1 MQEDAVLMVVSD
13 KEKVLRKEDLEI
25 FSTIRRI
32 TAKGNDV
39 VVKRRKDGSLVAYEI
54 KMSHN
59 LQLFCCGFW
68 LRFFLLSNQKNG
80 MSG

>member
-25 FSTIRRI
+25 FSTIRKI

-54 KMSHN
+54 KMN
-59 LQLFCCGFW
+59 
-68 LRFFLLSNQKNG
+68 RI
-80 MSG
+80 SG

>member
-1 MQEDAVLMVVSD
+1 MVFSD

-25 FSTIRRI
+25 FSTIRKI

-54 KMSHN
+54 KMN
-59 LQLFCCGFW
+59 KITG
-68 LRFFLLSNQKNG
+68 
-80 MSG
+80 

>member
-54 KMSHN
+54 NPINCTKEIFRDKMVGKKKRN
-59 LQLFCCGFW
+59 L
-68 LRFFLLSNQKNG
+68 FFG
-80 MSG
+80 D

>member
-39 VVKRRKDGSLVAYEI
+39 VVKRRKDGSLVAV
-54 KMSHN
+54 
-59 LQLFCCGFW
+59 GFGSVFFVVKSEKRYVW
-68 LRFFLLSNQKNG
+68 LI
-80 MSG
+80 